1 MRLGFIGTG
10 KIASSVIIGICN
22 SNIKYKQIF
31 ISPRNKKIALGLKKK
46 FKKVTISKTNQEIID
61 NSDWIFL
68 SVTPS
73 VGKKIIKDLKFRTNQ
88 KVISFISTI
97 TLSQLKKMIKNLK
110 FKKNKKLI
118 IFISTITL
126 SQLKKMIK
134 KKIDIVRA
142 IPLPPISLR
151 EGPVPICP
159 PNKKVKAFFDKLGS
173 TVEIKNEKLS
183 INFWSTSG
191 MMASY
196 YNMLNTMSVWL
207 NKRGVKKLDAQK
219 YVTSLFLALSKDA
232 VINSNK
238 DLKLLVKDSQTSK
251 GLNEQGLKEMTKKDV
266 YKSLTST
273 LNSIYKRLDK

>member
-1 MRLGFIGTG
+1 MNLGFIGTG
-10 KIASSVIIGICN
+10 KIASSVITGICN
-22 SNIKYKQIF
+22 SKIKYNLIVV
-31 ISPRNKKIALGLKKK
+31 SPRNKKIALSLKKR
-46 FKKVTISKTNQEIID
+46 FKKVIISKTNQEIID
-61 NSDWIFL
+61 KSDWVFL
-68 SVTPS
+68 SVTPM
-73 VGKKIIKDLKFRTNQ
+73 VGEKIIKDLKFKSNQ

-97 TLSQLKKMIKNLK
+97 TLSQLKKMIK
-110 FKKNKKLI
+110 
-118 IFISTITL
+118 
-126 SQLKKMIK
+126 
-134 KKIDIVRA
+134 KKIDIIRA
-142 IPLPPISLR
+142 IPLPPISLK

-196 YNMLNTMSVWL
+196 YKMLDTISVWL
-207 NKRGVKKLDAQK
+207 NKKGVKKLDAQK

-238 DLKLLVKDSQTSK
+238 DLKLLVKDSQTPK
-251 GLNEQGLKEMTKKDV
+251 GLNEHGLKEMIKKDV
-266 YKSLTST
+266 YKSVTNT